1 MSEVETTNTEAKKL
15 RLVQITANLESRL
28 GGPVQVVINA
38 TRYLSL
44 EYEIKLFVFGN
55 CDIANINCASLPTI
69 RNNRYG
75 FIKNWI
81 PTHIRSQLMTADL
94 LLIHGFYLF
103 STLLGLAIANRGTIF
118 IMPHGSLELYQRN
131 NSRLKKIVFDL
142 IFKFFNRI
150 RDVKFLVGSIEE
162 VKSVE
167 KRFPR
172 NKIIVVGLGIERVP
186 TEYLHLNEIH
196 EPVRLLCFSRIS
208 NKKRID
214 LCIEVVM
221 KLREKG
227 IESILTI
234 AGDGDEKLLASLMS
248 LVENLNLEKSV
259 KFIGFVEGESK
270 QNAFKNSDIF
280 ILPSENENF
289 AIAVAEAIGHQVPV
303 VISKHVAMQSFVR
316 NHGTG
321 IVIENL
327 QVEDLADAIM
337 SIKLDYSKFWHKCTE
352 SRALLEWD
360 NVISIWVQNMNSNLR

>member
-1 MSEVETTNTEAKKL
+1 
-15 RLVQITANLESRL
+15 
-28 GGPVQVVINA
+28 
-38 TRYLSL
+38 
-44 EYEIKLFVFGN
+44 
-55 CDIANINCASLPTI
+55 
-69 RNNRYG
+69 
-75 FIKNWI
+75 
-81 PTHIRSQLMTADL
+81 
-94 LLIHGFYLF
+94 
-103 STLLGLAIANRGTIF
+103 
-118 IMPHGSLELYQRN
+118 
-131 NSRLKKIVFDL
+131 
-142 IFKFFNRI
+142 
-150 RDVKFLVGSIEE
+150 
-162 VKSVE
+162 
-167 KRFPR
+167 
-172 NKIIVVGLGIERVP
+172 
-186 TEYLHLNEIH
+186 
-196 EPVRLLCFSRIS
+196 
-208 NKKRID
+208 
-214 LCIEVVM
+214 M

-337 SIKLDYSKFWHKCTE
+337 SIKLDYTKFWHKCTE